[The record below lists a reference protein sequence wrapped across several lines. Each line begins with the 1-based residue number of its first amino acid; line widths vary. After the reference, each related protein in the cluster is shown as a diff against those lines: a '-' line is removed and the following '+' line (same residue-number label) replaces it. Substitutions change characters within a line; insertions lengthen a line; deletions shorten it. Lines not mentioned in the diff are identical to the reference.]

1 MKYNLRRITEFNK
14 LILENCCDKDKV
26 AVDATCGNGRD
37 TLFLAQHCQK
47 VYGFDIQK
55 QAIDNT
61 EALLKENGVTN
72 YQLFN
77 CSFAKMEE
85 YVEEGADVIVFNL
98 GYLPGGDKDITTS
111 AEETLEGLKA
121 ALGILKPHGTISMTL
136 YWGHP
141 QGKTERKAVL
151 EYCRQLDP
159 GEYHITY
166 LSMPNQD
173 NCPPEII
180 LINN

>member
-1 MKYNLRRITEFNK
+1 MCRKITLLLMAVFAMLLVSCKSNTAEPAKAASGSSAEVSSMTIRIAVNGHNLT
-14 LILENCCDKDKV
+14 
-26 AVDATCGNGRD
+26 AT
-37 TLFLAQHCQK
+37 LA
-47 VYGFDIQK
+47 
-55 QAIDNT
+55 DNSSSRALV
-61 EALLKENGVTN
+61 ELLKDGEITVHAHDYG
-72 YQLFN
+72 
-77 CSFAKMEE
+77 SFEK
-85 YVEEGADVIVFNL
+85 VGS
-98 GYLPGGDKDITTS
+98 LPRSLPRNDEDITTS

-141 QGKTERKAVL
+141 QGKTERKVVL